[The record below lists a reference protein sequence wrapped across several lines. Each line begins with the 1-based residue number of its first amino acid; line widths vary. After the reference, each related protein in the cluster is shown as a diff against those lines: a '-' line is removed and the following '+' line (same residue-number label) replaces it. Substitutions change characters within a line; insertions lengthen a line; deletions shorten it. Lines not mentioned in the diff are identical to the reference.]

1 MSGTVIITKHST
13 STAQPIAD
21 ALAVGELAYSFSSK
35 KLFIGK
41 DFSGT
46 VNPVE
51 LGGVLYTDM
60 LDHAAGTLTASSAIV
75 VDANSKIDHLII
87 DNLDIN
93 GNSII
98 STDTN
103 GNINLTP
110 NGSGYVVLDG
120 LNYPRADGTASQF
133 LQTDG
138 SGNLTF
144 ATVISSFTI
153 AADTGTDDTVNT
165 GETLTFTGGDGV
177 DTAVTNNVITITGET
192 ATYTN
197 KGVASFNTNDF
208 TLSSGAVSLDDDIL
222 RDITTDSGA
231 ITMAGHA
238 ISVLGGEGLNVTHS
252 GTVITVAGED
262 ASTTNKGVAS
272 FNSSH
277 FVTSA
282 GAVTIAA
289 DAIDNTLIDFGS
301 GSGQVDT
308 DDLPEGSINLW
319 YTDERVDD
327 RVNGLFV
334 AGEGI
339 DLTYNDAAGTFTIT
353 GEDATASNKG
363 VASFATADFAVASGA
378 VTIKAAGVSNTQL
391 VNDGITI
398 GSDDTSLGG
407 TITDLNGI
415 TSLDVDNITIDGNAI
430 TTTDSNGNLDL
441 SPNGSGTVTVPSG
454 YQGRAGFTSDS
465 LANKAYVDS
474 VANGL
479 DVKASVRV
487 ATTANLGAV
496 YNNAA
501 GTLTN
506 SGSQAAISVDGVT
519 LVVTNRVLVKSQTT
533 QAQNGFYKVTTVG
546 TASTNWVLTRTPDA
560 DAASELTAGAFT
572 FAEEGTLN
580 GDNGYVMSTDGAVT
594 LGTTAITFEQFSGAG
609 QITAGNGLTKN
620 GNTIDAVGT
629 ADKITVSADAITI
642 ASTYIGQNTITTVGT
657 IGTGTWAATDVAVA
671 HGGTGASTALAART
685 NLGVGEGDSPMLT
698 AIEVGHAT
706 DSTLARASAGDL
718 SIEGNII
725 YRAGGTDI
733 AIADGGTGLS
743 SFTADAVMISNSAG
757 NGISFIDVSGAQSE
771 YNLIGFNSAGVPL
784 AVTTIDGGTF

>member
-1 MSGTVIITKHST
+1 MSGTVIITKYST
-13 STAQPIAD
+13 TTGSPTTN
-21 ALAVGELAYSFSSK
+21 ALAVGEQAYSFDSDR
-35 KLFIGK
+35 LFIGET
-41 DFSGT
+41 DGSD
-46 VNPVE
+46 VVARII
-51 LGGVLYTDM
+51 GGQLYTDM
-60 LDHAAGTLTASSAIV
+60 MDHTAGTLTASSAII
-75 VDANSKIDHLII
+75 VDANSKIDHLIV

-93 GNSII
+93 LNSII
-98 STDTN
+98 STNTN

-110 NGSGYVVLDG
+110 NGAGYVVLDG
-120 LNYPRADGTASQF
+120 LNYPRADGTALQF

-144 ATVISSFTI
+144 ATVISSFTVD
-153 AADTGTDDTVNT
+153 AESGTADVVNT
-165 GETLTFTGGDGV
+165 GETLTFAAGEGIN
-177 DTAVTNNVITITGET
+177 TAVSANTITITGEDAT
-192 ATYTN
+192 A
-197 KGVASFNTNDF
+197 S
-208 TLSSGAVSLDDDIL
+208 
-222 RDITTDSGA
+222 
-231 ITMAGHA
+231 
-238 ISVLGGEGLNVTHS
+238 
-252 GTVITVAGED
+252 
-262 ASTTNKGVAS
+262 NKGVAS
-272 FNSSH
+272 FNSGH
-277 FVTSA
+277 FAVTS
-282 GAVTIAA
+282 GAVTIVA
-289 DAIDNTLIDFGS
+289 DGIDDSLIDWGT
-301 GSGQVDT
+301 GSGQINT
-308 DDLPEGSINLW
+308 DDVPEGSTNLW

-327 RVNGLFV
+327 RVDGLFV

-339 DLTYNDAAGTFTIT
+339 DLTYNDAAGTFTID
-353 GEDATASNKG
+353 GEDATTSNKG

-441 SPNGSGTVTVPSG
+441 TPNGSGTVTVPSG
-454 YQGRAGFTSDS
+454 YAGRAGFTSDS
-465 LANKAYVDS
+465 LANKSYVDS

-642 ASTYIGQNTITTVGT
+642 ATTYVGQTSITTLGT
-657 IGTGTWAATDVAVA
+657 IAGSAQWTATDVAVA

-685 NLGVGEGDSPMLT
+685 NLGIGEGDSPMLT
-698 AIEVGHAT
+698 TIEVGHAS
-706 DSTLARASAGDL
+706 DSTLARSSAGVL
-718 SIEGNII
+718 SVEGNVI
-725 YRAGGTDI
+725 YHATGVDI
-733 AIADGGTGLS
+733 PVTDGGTGLS
-743 SFTADAVMISNSAG
+743 SFTSKGVMVANTGGTAMSFVTGSSAYH
-757 NGISFIDVSGAQSE
+757 V
-771 YNLIGFNSAGVPL
+771 LGFNSSGVPI
-784 AVTTIDGGTF
+784 ATNTIDGGTF